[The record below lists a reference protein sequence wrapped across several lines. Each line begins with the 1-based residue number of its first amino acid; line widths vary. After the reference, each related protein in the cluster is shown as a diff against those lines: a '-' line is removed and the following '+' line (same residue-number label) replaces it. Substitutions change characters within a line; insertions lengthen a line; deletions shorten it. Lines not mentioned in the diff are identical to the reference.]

1 MIKGIEDYCN
11 LTINKKSFNMAFF
24 IRSSKILIKM
34 IIKIEVIIKI
44 EHILN

>member
-11 LTINKKSFNMAFF
+11 LTINKSFNMAFF
-24 IRSSKILIKM
+24 IRRFKILIKM

-44 EHILN
+44 ELILN